1 MALKLGSRT
10 EHAAYDLFTESDNTE
25 DERECVSL
33 CHASHDDSFVCVRV
47 LYCTVLCL
55 EKKKIMYELIQALP
69 PSFPAPTQSKTNSK
83 LFR

>member
-33 CHASHDDSFVCVRV
+33 CHASHDDSFVCTRTV
-47 LYCTVLCL
+47 LYCTLFG
-55 EKKKIMYELIQALP
+55 EKKIMYELIQALP